1 MLSTYY
7 QLLYEEIDEIKA
19 EHEKALIRLFTDD
32 SFDTI
37 VHTYTI
43 PEQYRLKAFLNF
55 IQFV

>member
-7 QLLYEEIDEIKA
+7 QLLYEEIDEINA
-19 EHEKALIRLFTDD
+19 EHEKALIMLFTDD

-37 VHTYTI
+37 VHSYTTL
-43 PEQYRLKAFLNF
+43 EQYRVKAFLNL